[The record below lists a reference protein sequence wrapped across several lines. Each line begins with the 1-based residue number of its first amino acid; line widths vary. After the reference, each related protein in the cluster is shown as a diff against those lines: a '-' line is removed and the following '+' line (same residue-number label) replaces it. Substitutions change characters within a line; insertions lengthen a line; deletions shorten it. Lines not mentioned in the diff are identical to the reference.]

1 MMKIIFVLMLIIITV
16 LLILLLAVLSLCKE
30 FIRRSS
36 MYLDNVRQLRGILDV
51 LFNWLPDDDKEKVI
65 EDYLI
70 DHGYSY
76 PCIYDMRNLG
86 HVLYETIKKTEQGAF
101 ACIDKRDG
109 KYCLLDSAGKVM
121 DDKNSRKVDI
131 VIVAD
136 QYVSKAAKDNIR
148 KFTECPV
155 VSLGEIINEQGAKM
169 KTTEYDKKV
178 SVIIPVYNTE
188 KYLPECIDSV
198 LHQTLDNIEIILID
212 DGSTDNSG
220 KIVDEYADR
229 YPEVIALHQEN
240 QKQGAARNYGLSVAK
255 GEYIAYIDS
264 DDYLTQEALQKLY
277 ELASRRRLD
286 VISYDAQPFLE
297 EGVSSEGLEKMYD
310 RSGLDIDFGKVWKGS
325 DYWNEN
331 YKKGGAFINP
341 CFMFCRHGFLKEHD
355 FQFQP
360 SVFYEDNEFGMK
372 IYLCSKR
379 FMCLPEK
386 FYCRRYRSDS
396 TMTGSIKMIHLVSRL
411 VSVKCIWGHIIQYYD
426 IVKQS
431 NASYTFFSS
440 SLKKVLESL
449 DKVQQVDCDW
459 FIEQILA
466 FNDFIWQNEDV
477 LLKSYDARV
486 MNPVLEFITAIMQN
500 KRLKDYFIA
509 EQIDAL
515 NKTIHIS
522 DEIERKRV
530 QTILERLCIDEGQKI
545 CIYGTGIVGKR
556 VSKSLKNLF
565 NERFQEY
572 VFFAQTS
579 VTEDI
584 YDNCKVLSIDS
595 IKSEN
600 VGLIIVATTKYAVEM
615 LHTIKKLYNDY
626 YKVLT
631 YDQWMNKQT
640 DMRG

>member
-1 MMKIIFVLMLIIITV
+1 MKIIFVLMLIIIIV
-16 LLILLLAVLSLCKE
+16 LAIFLLVVLSLCKE

-51 LFNWLPDDDKEKVI
+51 LFNWLSDDDREKVI

-101 ACIDKRDG
+101 AYIDKRDG
-109 KYCLLDSAGKVM
+109 KYFLLDINGKVM
-121 DDKNSRKVDI
+121 DDKNRRKVDI

-148 KFTECPV
+148 NFTECPV

-178 SVIIPVYNTE
+178 SVIVPVYNTE
-188 KYLPECIDSV
+188 RYLSECIDSV

-220 KIVDEYADR
+220 KIVDEYADK
-229 YPEVIALHQEN
+229 YPEVVALHQEN

-264 DDYLTQEALQKLY
+264 DDYLTQEALERMY
-277 ELASRRRLD
+277 ELAIRRHLD
-286 VISYDAQPFLE
+286 AVSYDAQPFFE

-310 RSGLDIDFGKVWKGS
+310 RSGLDIDFGRVWKGS

-341 CFMFCRHGFLKEHD
+341 CFMFCRHDFLKEHD

-360 SVFYEDNEFGMK
+360 NVFYEDNEFGMK

-426 IVKQS
+426 IIKQS

-440 SLKKVLESL
+440 SLKKVLETL
-449 DKVQQVDCDW
+449 DKVQEVDQSQ
-459 FIEQILA
+459 FIDEILS
-466 FNDFIWQNEDV
+466 FNNFIWQNEDV
-477 LLKSYDARV
+477 LLKGYDAKV
-486 MNPVLEFITAIMQN
+486 MDPISEFITALLQN
-500 KRLKDYFIA
+500 ERLKEYFKA
-509 EQIDAL
+509 EQIKAL

-522 DEIERKRV
+522 NEIERKRV
-530 QTILERLCIDEGQKI
+530 LAVLEKFCIGEGQKI

-556 VSKSLKNLF
+556 VSKSLRNLF

-579 VTEDI
+579 VTEEI
-584 YDNCKVLSIDS
+584 YDDCKVVSIDS

-600 VGLIIVATTKYAVEM
+600 VGLIIVATTKYVAEM
-615 LHTIKKLYNDY
+615 LHTIKKLYNDH

-631 YDQWMNKQT
+631 YDQWMDKKA
-640 DMRG
+640 DLGC